1 MMQKFCILTW
11 RLDAKI
17 LRGYFPAKFITKSAT
32 KNGSCKNSAFQLR
45 DLDEK
50 FCIAICPLNSL
61 QNQQQIDN
69 AEILRFNFD
78 TCKIWMQKI
87 LQSPFPAKFIKK
99 STTNT

>member
-78 TCKIWMQKI
+78 TCKIRMQKFCRA
-87 LQSPFPAKFIKK
+87 LFLLNSLKK
-99 STTNT
+99 INKNR